1 MLAPQKT
8 FCQKSGSRKLKVSL
22 VNHHLV
28 AQRGIALWDMG
39 LPTGLI

>member
-8 FCQKSGSRKLKVSL
+8 FCEKSVSRTLKVSL
-22 VNHHLV
+22 VNYHLV
-28 AQRGIALWDMG
+28 AERGIALWDMG